1 MERKNT
7 SSFFDLFNSIYD
19 SVKGSD
25 SIKLEDEPKKQELE
39 KTPKEQRD
47 QTYSNLAG
55 YYAENYNERH
65 KLKNKLKKKFF
76 VITMITYCVVVAAA
90 LFILIA
96 SLFIPNPNIALI
108 IGAIGTIITNLIAIP
123 MIIAQYL
130 FSKEEDINI
139 VNMVKEL
146 FVFDKSLTDNQREDE
161 LNKISEDI
169 KKDKENK
176 KTKKGA

>member
-1 MERKNT
+1 MKKKTT
-7 SSFFDLFNSIYD
+7 SSIFDLFNNIYD
-19 SVKGSD
+19 SVKSAD
-25 SIKLEDEPKKQELE
+25 SIKMNDEPKKQSLD

-47 QTYSNLAG
+47 QTYSNLAS

-65 KLKNKLKKKFF
+65 KLKNKLKKNFF
-76 VITMITYCVVVAAA
+76 VITMISYCVVVAAA
-90 LFILIA
+90 LFILVA
-96 SLFIPNPNIALI
+96 SLFIPNPNVALI

-146 FVFDKSLTDNQREDE
+146 FVFDKSLTETQREEE

-169 KKDKENK
+169 KQERPKKKKEKDD
-176 KTKKGA
+176 

>member
-1 MERKNT
+1 MKKKTT
-7 SSFFDLFNSIYD
+7 SSIFDLFNNIYD
-19 SVKGSD
+19 SVKSSD
-25 SIKLEDEPKKQELE
+25 SIKMHDEPKKQSLE

-47 QTYSNLAG
+47 QTYSNLAS

-76 VITMITYCVVVAAA
+76 VITMFSYSVVVAVA
-90 LFILIA
+90 LFILVA
-96 SLFIPNPNIALI
+96 SLFIPNTNVALI

-146 FVFDKSLTDNQREDE
+146 FVFDKSLTEPQQEE

-169 KKDKENK
+169 KQERPKKKKEKDD
-176 KTKKGA
+176 